1 MRSRFQ
7 QLLLSKAVGF
17 LVKSSG
23 DDGFLRMSPEQS
35 SFQRDGATTP
45 AQQASRQ
52 LTARTNFSSR
62 GLEDTLEGGGL
73 ISLTANEKCPRPLR
87 PSPTRS
93 LTGAA
98 FNPPRLDPTRPPT
111 LRPRPRCIVQR
122 QRESPLQITRAG
134 GFRIADSGRAAAH

>member
-17 LVKSSG
+17 SVKSSG
-23 DDGFLRMSPEQS
+23 DDGFLRVSPEQS

-45 AQQASRQ
+45 APHAARR
-52 LTARTNFSSR
+52 LTAGTNFSSR

-73 ISLTANEKCPRPLR
+73 IPLTANEKCPRPPP

-93 LTGAA
+93 LTEAA
-98 FNPPRLDPTRPPT
+98 FNPPRLDPARPSS

-134 GFRIADSGRAAAH
+134 GFRVADFGRAAAH